1 MSESARPPEDA
12 KAPSGGSPVH
22 AATSVG
28 ALFHTIK
35 AVAWSFIGIR
45 KSSAYE
51 EDLSKLNPL
60 HIIAVALVGVAL
72 FVGGLVLLVNWV
84 VAK

>member
-1 MSESARPPEDA
+1 MSA
-12 KAPSGGSPVH
+12 
-22 AATSVG
+22 G
-28 ALFHTIK
+28 AGLLHTIK

-45 KSSAYE
+45 KNSEYQD
-51 EDLSKLNPL
+51 DLRKLNPF